1 MKGTIRKVG
10 NSQGVIIPKEVLQR
24 LGLSRGDSLELR
36 EVEGNIR
43 LVPESADLA
52 EQVRAA
58 RIGMEKYRVAL
69 RESARRLKI
78 CMTSRSPSTAVCLAS
93 GMPTHWKPVWHG
105 RSTRRHM
112 AKPISSYSPQPI
124 STPLLETTHSRMETS
139 VPAIS
144 RRLRFYINRYVI
156 NADNA
161 QVIAFVLD
169 VAAGE
174 IDEEGATRFL
184 RDFSIALN
192 PSP

>member
-1 MKGTIRKVG
+1 MMKGTIRKVG
-10 NSQGVIIPKEVLQR
+10 NSEGVIIPKEVLQR

-105 RSTRRHM
+105 RSTRSAHGETDIFVFAAAYLYAIVRNHPFKDGNKRTGYLAAFTFLYQPLRH
-112 AKPISSYSPQPI
+112 QC
-124 STPLLETTHSRMETS
+124 R
-139 VPAIS
+139 
-144 RRLRFYINRYVI
+144 
-156 NADNA
+156 
-161 QVIAFVLD
+161 
-169 VAAGE
+169 
-174 IDEEGATRFL
+174 
-184 RDFSIALN
+184 
-192 PSP
+192 

>member
-78 CMTSRSPSTAVCLAS
+78 CMTSRLPSMAVCLAC
-93 GMPTHWKPVWHG
+93 GMPTHWKPVWRA
-105 RSTRRHM
+105 RSTRRHV
-112 AKPISSYSPQPI
+112 AKPISSYSPQRI